1 MIVFMDIY
9 DVINFARS
17 VFNLF
22 KYILNFFLDKIED
35 NTVKENNIVMIFFP
49 NQFVNRTVKENN
61 LLGKML
67 IKTGEKI
74 VK

>member
-1 MIVFMDIY
+1 MMIVFMDIY

-49 NQFVNRTVKENN
+49 N
-61 LLGKML
+61 
-67 IKTGEKI
+67 
-74 VK
+74 